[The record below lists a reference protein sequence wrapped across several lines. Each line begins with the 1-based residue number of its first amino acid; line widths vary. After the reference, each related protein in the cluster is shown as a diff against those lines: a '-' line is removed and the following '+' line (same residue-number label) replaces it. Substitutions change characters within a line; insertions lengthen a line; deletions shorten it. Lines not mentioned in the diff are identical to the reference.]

1 MNTNIIY
8 NSNEII
14 NNSNFNDMINEEA
27 LVATPNA
34 AENNNAV
41 ATASVEQVNNTKTM
55 GTFNFSTT
63 LESAVKKYDNVG
75 AYQTLLTMMKNKE
88 LLAVKFFS
96 SKDGIPCAWIESKRV
111 AGFKYELKSET
122 FQGLMN
128 YLSNGDTFDFD
139 SNPTKTDTLDEGADF
154 QQLVLRMFVES
165 GKTLQ
170 YVPLFRENP
179 LYINAVLSCF
189 RGKVLF
195 RIKRSEELLDYL
207 RENKQI
213 A

>member
-1 MNTNIIY
+1 MDSIVKATAGTTTVNNNNIMGTR
-8 NSNEII
+8 NSV
-14 NNSNFNDMINEEA
+14 
-27 LVATPNA
+27 VATQNA
-34 AENNNAV
+34 TESNNAV
-41 ATASVEQVNNTKTM
+41 ATASVEQVNNTKAM
-55 GTFNFSTT
+55 GTFNFNIPQ
-63 LESAVKKYDNVG
+63 ESAVKKYDNEG
-75 AYQTLLTMMKNKE
+75 AYKTLQAMMNSKE
-88 LLAVKFFS
+88 LLVVKFYS
-96 SKDGIPCAWIESKRV
+96 SKDGIPCAWIESRRV

-128 YLSNGDTFDFD
+128 YLNDGNTLDFD

-154 QQLVLRMFVES
+154 QLLVLRMFVES

-179 LYINAVLSCF
+179 QYLSAVLPCF
-189 RGKVLF
+189 KGKVMF
-195 RIKRSEELLDYL
+195 RIKRTDEMLDYL

>member
-1 MNTNIIY
+1 MNCK
-8 NSNEII
+8 NEYPSYEFLDSKREIKI
-14 NNSNFNDMINEEA
+14 
-27 LVATPNA
+27 
-34 AENNNAV
+34 
-41 ATASVEQVNNTKTM
+41 
-55 GTFNFSTT
+55 
-63 LESAVKKYDNVG
+63 KKYN
-75 AYQTLLTMMKNKE
+75 TPT
-88 LLAVKFFS
+88 
-96 SKDGIPCAWIESKRV
+96 PW
-111 AGFKYELKSET
+111 
-122 FQGLMN
+122 MN

-154 QQLVLRMFVES
+154 QLLVLRMFVES

-179 LYINAVLSCF
+179 QYINAVLSCF

-195 RIKRSEELLDYL
+195 RIKRSEEILDYL

>member
-1 MNTNIIY
+1 MADFNY
-8 NSNEII
+8 SI
-14 NNSNFNDMINEEA
+14 NA
-27 LVATPNA
+27 
-34 AENNNAV
+34 
-41 ATASVEQVNNTKTM
+41 
-55 GTFNFSTT
+55 
-63 LESAVKKYDNVG
+63 ESAVRVYDNQG
-75 AYQTLLTMMKNKE
+75 AYNTLLEMIMRNEQIT
-88 LLAVKFFS
+88 VKFYS
-96 SKDGIPCAWIESKRV
+96 GKDNIPCAWIESKRV

-154 QQLVLRMFVES
+154 QLMVLRMFVES

-195 RIKRSEELLDYL
+195 RIKRSEEILDYL